1 MFVQIVSFR
10 TDRIEDFVA
19 LEDEWIR
26 DTEGRRTLVDGAL
39 YRDRGDSRRYWSI
52 NYFPSYEEAMVNSAL
67 PETTAFA
74 EQAMA
79 RCDAPAEFVDLDLV
93 TDLDARG
100 TRAAELRSLMETNTD
115 PTGVLAEDVVLDM
128 YVPRW
133 RVVNRGTDDVMR
145 TLVDEAPG
153 RSFDRYDVQ
162 TVDDGFVAEYAYRT
176 TPTTDQPSTLSV
188 GVVVATLAGGRI
200 SSLRVHCAGNWDAG
214 LEREVETSVHAEA
227 SVLR

>member
-39 YRDRGDSRRYWSI
+39 YRDRGDARRYWSI

-79 RCDAPAEFVDLDLV
+79 RSDGPAEFVDLDLV
-93 TDLDARG
+93 TDLDVRR

-115 PTGVLAEDVVLDM
+115 PTGLLADDVVLDM

-133 RVVNRGTDDVMR
+133 RVVNRGTEAVMG
-145 TLVDEAPG
+145 TLVDEALG

-162 TVDDGFVAEYAYRT
+162 TTGDGFVAEYAYRT
-176 TPTTDQPSTLSV
+176 TATTDQPSTLSV
-188 GVVVATLAGGRI
+188 GVVVATLTGGRI

-214 LEREVETSVHAEA
+214 LEREVGTSVHAEA
-227 SVLR
+227 AAPH

>member
-39 YRDRGDSRRYWSI
+39 YRDRGDARRYWSI
-52 NYFPSYEEAMVNSAL
+52 NYFPSYEEAMVNSSL

-79 RCDAPAEFVDLDLV
+79 RSDGPAEFVDLDLL
-93 TDLDARG
+93 TDLDVRR

-115 PTGVLAEDVVLDM
+115 PTGLLADDVVLDM

-133 RVVNRGTDDVMR
+133 RVVNRGTEAVMG
-145 TLVDEAPG
+145 TLVDEALG

-162 TVDDGFVAEYAYRT
+162 TTGDGFVAEYAYRT
-176 TPTTDQPSTLSV
+176 TATTDQPSTLSV
-188 GVVVATLAGGRI
+188 GVVVATLTGGRI
-200 SSLRVHCAGNWDAG
+200 SSLRVHCAGNWDAD
-214 LEREVETSVHAEA
+214 LEREVEVSVHAEA
-227 SVLR
+227 SATR

>member
-39 YRDRGDSRRYWSI
+39 YRDRGDARRYWSI

-79 RCDAPAEFVDLDLV
+79 RSDGPAEFVDLDLV
-93 TDLDARG
+93 TDLDVRR

-115 PTGVLAEDVVLDM
+115 PTGLLADDVVLDM

-133 RVVNRGTDDVMR
+133 RVVNRGTDEVMG

-153 RSFDRYDVQ
+153 RSFDRYDAQ
-162 TVDDGFVAEYAYRT
+162 TTDGGFVAEYAYRT
-176 TPTTDQPSTLSV
+176 TATTDQPSTLSV
-188 GVVVATLAGGRI
+188 GVVVATLSGGRI